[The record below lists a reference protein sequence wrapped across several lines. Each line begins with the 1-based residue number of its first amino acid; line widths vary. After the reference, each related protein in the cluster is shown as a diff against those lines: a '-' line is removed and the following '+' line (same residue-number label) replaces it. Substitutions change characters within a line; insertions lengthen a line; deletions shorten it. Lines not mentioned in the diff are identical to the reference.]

1 MASAPLLSRRGL
13 LAASA
18 MLAIA
23 STLARP
29 GAAATS
35 PEAFLEAIYGAYRGE
50 GDGIDL
56 GDRAALDRY
65 FTPDLATMIAD
76 DRAHAEAAEDVPMLD
91 GDPFIDAQDWEIE
104 NLAITVEHG
113 AEGKATG
120 HVRFVNAG
128 TPVAID
134 VRLVETP
141 AGWRIRDIHWPNGS
155 LRGLYTH

>member
-1 MASAPLLSRRGL
+1 MAFAPTFSRRGL

-18 MLAIA
+18 ALALAA
-23 STLARP
+23 SSAGLAR
-29 GAAATS
+29 AAAA

-50 GDGIDL
+50 GDGVDL
-56 GDRAALDRY
+56 GDRAALDSY
-65 FTPDLATMIAD
+65 FTPDLAGMIAD
-76 DRAHAEAAEDVPMLD
+76 DRARAEAADDVPLLD

-104 NLAITVEHG
+104 NLAVTVEHG
-113 AEGKATG
+113 ADGKATG

-128 TPVAID
+128 TPVAVD
-134 VRLVETP
+134 VMLVETP

>member
-1 MASAPLLSRRGL
+1 MAFAPVFSRRGL

-18 MLAIA
+18 ALALAASSAGIA
-23 STLARP
+23 R
-29 GAAATS
+29 AAAA
-35 PEAFLEAIYGAYRGE
+35 PEVFLEAIYGAYRGE
-50 GDGIDL
+50 GDGVDL

-65 FTPDLATMIAD
+65 FTPDLAAMIAD
-76 DRAHAEAAEDVPMLD
+76 DRSRAEAADDVPLLD

-104 NLAITVEHG
+104 NLAVTVEHG
-113 AEGKATG
+113 ADGKATG

-128 TPVAID
+128 TPVAVD
-134 VRLVETP
+134 VMLVETP

>member
-13 LAASA
+13 LAAFV
-18 MLAIA
+18 LAG
-23 STLARP
+23 STLALRP
-29 GAAATS
+29 VRAAET
-35 PEAFLEAIYGAYRGE
+35 PEAFLKAIYAAYL
-50 GDGIDL
+50 GDGSGIDL
-56 GDRAALDRY
+56 NDKRALDRY

-120 HVRFVNAG
+120 HVRLVNAG

>member
-18 MLAIA
+18 MFAIA
-23 STLARP
+23 ATLARP
-29 GAAATS
+29 GYAATS
-35 PEAFLEAIYGAYRGE
+35 PEAFLEAIYGAYSGE

-65 FTPDLATMIAD
+65 FTADLATMIAD
-76 DRAHAEAAEDVPMLD
+76 DRARAEAAEDVPMLD

-104 NLAITVEHG
+104 NVAITVEHG

-134 VRLVETP
+134 VMLVETP

>member
-1 MASAPLLSRRGL
+1 MASATLLSRRGL

-18 MLAIA
+18 TFAIA
-23 STLARP
+23 ATLARKS
-29 GAAATS
+29 AAATS

-50 GDGIDL
+50 GDGVDL

-76 DRAHAEAAEDVPMLD
+76 DRARAEAAEEVPTLD

-104 NLAITVEHG
+104 NLAISVDHG

-128 TPVAID
+128 TPVAIE
-134 VRLVETP
+134 VMLVETP

>member
-1 MASAPLLSRRGL
+1 MASAPFLSRRGL

-18 MLAIA
+18 MIAIA
-23 STLARP
+23 STLASP

-35 PEAFLEAIYGAYRGE
+35 PGAFLEAIYGAYRGE

-56 GDRAALDRY
+56 GDRATLDRY

-76 DRAHAEAAEDVPMLD
+76 DRARAEAAEDVPMLD

-104 NLAITVEHG
+104 NLAVTVEHG
-113 AEGKATG
+113 AEGKAIG

-134 VRLVETP
+134 VILVETP

>member
-1 MASAPLLSRRGL
+1 MASAPFLSRRGL

-18 MLAIA
+18 AFAVAAHLGQ
-23 STLARP
+23 AR
-29 GAAATS
+29 AATS

-76 DRAHAEAAEDVPMLD
+76 DRARAEAAGDMPLLD
-91 GDPFIDAQDWEIE
+91 ADPFLNAQDWEIE
-104 NLAITVEHG
+104 RLSITVDHG
-113 AEGKATG
+113 AAGKATG
-120 HVRFVNAG
+120 HVRFTNGGV
-128 TPVAID
+128 PVAID
-134 VRLVETP
+134 LMLVETP
-141 AGWRIRDIHWPNGS
+141 KGWRIRDIHWPESS